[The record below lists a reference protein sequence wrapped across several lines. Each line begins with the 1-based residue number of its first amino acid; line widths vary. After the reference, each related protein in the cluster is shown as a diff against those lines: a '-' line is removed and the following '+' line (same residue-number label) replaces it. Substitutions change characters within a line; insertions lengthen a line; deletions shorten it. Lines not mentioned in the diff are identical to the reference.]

1 MAKFET
7 KLEMLLQN
15 YLSDN
20 GFTVDVRVDNNLD
33 WFYDSDFRFINA
45 TMRRDPVVDGWF
57 REVCDELGLEW
68 NCPMFLLSMLHELG
82 HDETIDDFTEFEW
95 DLSSIYVALKGVMVE
110 DDNITKESYMIYFR
124 SPREIVATDWAVAYA
139 NEEKEGLRAL
149 WSEIIELFE
158 EYIHG

>member
-1 MAKFET
+1 MAKFED
-7 KLEMLLQN
+7 KLQMLLQN

-20 GFTVDVRVDNNLD
+20 GFTVDIRVNNNED
-33 WFYDSDFRFINA
+33 WYYESDFRFINA
-45 TMRRDPVVDGWF
+45 TMRRDPVIDSWF
-57 REVCDELGLEW
+57 RELCDELGLEW

-95 DLSSIYVALKGVMVE
+95 DLPSFYTFLKGVMIEEEPSKE
-110 DDNITKESYMIYFR
+110 DYMTYFR
-124 SPREIVATDWAVAYA
+124 SPREIVATDWAIAYA

-158 EYIHG
+158 EYVYG